1 MSNYR
6 IPEPLLITVK
16 HHGKTFTAELPW
28 DSSLD
33 DVFETITGLLVLDG
47 WSESSVHD
55 HIIEYGQELEE
66 YKNYSKN
73 KDEDSPL
80 P

>member
-1 MSNYR
+1 MYKVPDPM
-6 IPEPLLITVK
+6 IITVK

-33 DVFETITGLLVLDG
+33 DIFEAINGLLVADG
-47 WSESSVHD
+47 WSESSVQD

-66 YKNYSKN
+66 YKNYSEKKN
-73 KDEDSPL
+73 EDSAL
-80 P
+80 S